1 MQDTPTQKQKR
12 EIKMSDKQKLEVGD
26 VVVLSSHPENKMI
39 GARVNDDK
47 GSIVVA
53 LINTV
58 APYE

>member
-1 MQDTPTQKQKR
+1 
-12 EIKMSDKQKLEVGD
+12 MSDKQKLEVGD